1 MKRGAHLNE
10 CMIRGQICWAESC
23 SGSLIMVRFTAIA
36 NSWFHVTDKRIRF
49 CFYSIWRFTLRS
61 VFLVNGAQL
70 LCSEGFHFTTAKQ
83 IFQDT
88 GLKVYSFS
96 GVLPFPTVQLSV
108 TFSNRY
114 LCKGVCKR
122 VQLFKK
128 AVLEN
133 SVFIEEKNHLWGM
146 YKTVKKLKITSIC
159 PVKLF
164 L

>member
-1 MKRGAHLNE
+1 M
-10 CMIRGQICWAESC
+10 
-23 SGSLIMVRFTAIA
+23 
-36 NSWFHVTDKRIRF
+36 
-49 CFYSIWRFTLRS
+49 
-61 VFLVNGAQL
+61 
-70 LCSEGFHFTTAKQ
+70 
-83 IFQDT
+83 
-88 GLKVYSFS
+88 YSFT
-96 GVLPFPTVQLSV
+96 GVLPFRTVQLSV

-146 YKTVKKLKITSIC
+146 YKTVKKLKITSIF